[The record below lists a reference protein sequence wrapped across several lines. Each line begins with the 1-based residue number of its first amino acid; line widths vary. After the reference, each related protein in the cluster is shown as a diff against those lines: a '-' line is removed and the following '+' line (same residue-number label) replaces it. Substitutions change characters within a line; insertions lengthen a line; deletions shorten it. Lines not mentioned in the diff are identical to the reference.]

1 MAAVPIWKDV
11 FVTLGTGDSTQYRI
25 TIPDTGDVI
34 YSGKAFKRP
43 GETNIYARINDVC
56 ADYIENVLPTLSQA
70 EFTRITLPVTF
81 KVQLKQGTQWGD
93 ITTAQF
99 INDWSYDYGYDAATM
114 GMSFP
119 INGHIDARMP
129 IVWTGL
135 NVSEVTATITFKDG
149 TIAQVIIAVA
159 ISNDF
164 NADFNADFS
173 RSVRSAGSGT
183 AVFLRMPGIMLP
195 RSPWE
200 IPHGRLSPIVRN
212 MHSIMSMPM
221 VVGTPSSL
229 RGIPWRQTPSR
240 GTPGRW
246 SMITG
251 TFRTEGLTTMLTR
264 SLKDSHYTPGGCLET
279 KVR

>member
-1 MAAVPIWKDV
+1 MAIVPIWKDFYAQLV
-11 FVTLGTGDSTQYRI
+11 GVYRI
-25 TIPDTGDVI
+25 IVADTEDVI
-34 YSGKAFKRP
+34 YSGHAVPKP
-43 GETNIYARINDVC
+43 GETSAQVRINDIC
-56 ADYIENVLPTLSQA
+56 ADYLYNVLPTLSQA

-81 KVQLKQGTQWGD
+81 KVQLRQGTQWVD

-149 TIAQVIIAVA
+149 TTAQVIIAVA

-183 AVFLRMPGIMLP
+183 AVFLPDAWDNVAKITVGN
-195 RSPWE
+195 SKWE
-200 IPHGRLSPIVRN
+200 MQSDPVSV
-212 MHSIMSMPM
+212 SSMP
-221 VVGTPSSL
+221 PEL
-229 RGIPWRQTPSR
+229 PPW
-240 GTPGRW
+240 
-246 SMITG
+246 
-251 TFRTEGLTTMLTR
+251 
-264 SLKDSHYTPGGCLET
+264 
-279 KVR
+279 